1 MSQIEEVSPRGDP
14 RIVLLGLLIIFVASL
29 LNLALQIL
37 GRISNR
43 EIIIFYLVYVMGLL
57 VTYYGYRRLPPKR
70 YFFEEE

>member
-14 RIVLLGLLIIFVASL
+14 RIVFLGLLIIFVASL

-43 EIIIFYLVYVMGLL
+43 EIIIFYLVYVMGFL
-57 VTYYGYRRLPPKR
+57 VTYIGYRRLPPKR

>member
-14 RIVLLGLLIIFVASL
+14 RIVFLGLLIIFVASL
-29 LNLALQIL
+29 FNLALQIQ

-43 EIIIFYLVYVMGLL
+43 EIIIFYLVYIAGFL

-70 YFFEEE
+70 YFFGEE

>member
-14 RIVLLGLLIIFVASL
+14 RIVFLGLLIIFVASL

-43 EIIIFYLVYVMGLL
+43 EIIIFYLVYVMGFL
-57 VTYYGYRRLPPKR
+57 VTYYGYMRLPPKR